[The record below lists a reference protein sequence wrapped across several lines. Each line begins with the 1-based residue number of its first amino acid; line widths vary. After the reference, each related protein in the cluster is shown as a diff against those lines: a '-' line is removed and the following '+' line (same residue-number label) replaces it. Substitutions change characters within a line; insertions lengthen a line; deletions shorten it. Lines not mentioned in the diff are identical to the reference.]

1 MERKIAKGVALFATL
16 VGISQW
22 LGQEVSMYNIMMLTL
37 VTGLILS
44 IDTKK
49 APKVKKEGP
58 SVSPI
63 LGEVYHRVS
72 NLGNPLRALT
82 AFAVRRHVLQP
93 FYLFHSNN

>member
-16 VGISQW
+16 IGISQW

-44 IDTKK
+44 LDTKS
-49 APKVKKEGP
+49 ASRVKKEP
-58 SVSPI
+58 STDNPI
-63 LGEVYHRVS
+63 AREVYHRVS

-82 AFAVRRHVLQP
+82 AFAVRRRVLQP
-93 FYLFHSNN
+93 FYLFH